1 MSVSESRL
9 DDYRIEADERV
20 AEVVELIPEEFQPSP
35 VQVHASRALV
45 DGMAAD
51 GWEHERVRETSESQL
66 VTEGFHRD
74 DWYVE
79 VVWVTAA
86 SGLHE
91 AIDIRVLSPKT
102 VRGDHDEIR
111 S

>member
-9 DDYRIEADERV
+9 DDYRIDAEERV
-20 AEVVELIPEEFQPSP
+20 A
-35 VQVHASRALV
+35 
-45 DGMAAD
+45 
-51 GWEHERVRETSESQL
+51 
-66 VTEGFHRD
+66 
-74 DWYVE
+74 E

-91 AIDIRVLSPKT
+91 AIDIRVLSPKA